1 MVRVGVRRGDLKRWS
16 GHHAPAYPS
25 PRPPQGRAKKAQNGE
40 RGWGSCHEKFA
51 RAEIRRA
58 RRGGGGERERGVGV
72 ERGKEAVNEDAKA
85 RSARAQK

>member
-16 GHHAPAYPS
+16 GHHAPAYPL
-25 PRPPQGRAKKAQNGE
+25 PRLPQGRAKKAQNGE

-58 RRGGGGERERGVGV
+58 RRGGGGERERWGL
-72 ERGKEAVNEDAKA
+72 RGG
-85 RSARAQK
+85 RRR